1 MKSLFNWRVL
11 LNLVLAIGVFVLLG
25 WLTFRWLE
33 AYTNHG
39 DEVAVPNVM
48 NTTVHRAVQA
58 LDEAGLE
65 YEVDSLKYDPKYKPF
80 QVLGV
85 FPRPG
90 AKVKTGRSI
99 TLLINPRTWA
109 PVSVPDI
116 LDKYKGLAF
125 RRLEQ
130 VGLKMGDTL
139 YEPNIQRDAI
149 IRILYN
155 GREIRPG
162 TQLPRFS
169 TIALVIGTG
178 PKRNISVPDV
188 SGMTL
193 AEARTIIAQSLFEVG
208 LVEND
213 MGTQDE
219 NARVYFQDPQPGAL
233 RDQGMQIDLW
243 TSKRSAAQLSA
254 KISELRNT
262 YWMQIDT
269 TLPPVRYEEIPT
281 YETPMPEPEEPVA
294 VPRRIET
301 PKPVAEKPAA
311 TPKPAPKPAPKKTET
326 RPKTTTPAPAREKP
340 SAPPVEKPKTKVTI
354 E

>member
-1 MKSLFNWRVL
+1 MIKSLLNWRVL
-11 LNLVLAIGVFVLLG
+11 LNLALAIGVFILLG

-33 AYTNHG
+33 YYTHHG

-48 NTTVHRAVQA
+48 NTTVHRAVEV

-85 FPRPG
+85 FPQPG

-109 PVSVPDI
+109 PVSVPEI

-139 YEPNIQRDAI
+139 YEPNIQRDAVI
-149 IRILYN
+149 KILYN

-169 TIALVIGTG
+169 TVALVIGTG
-178 PKRNISVPDV
+178 PKRNIPVPDV
-188 SGMTL
+188 TGMTL

-219 NARVYFQDPQPGAL
+219 NARVYFQDPAPGAL
-233 RDQGMQIDLW
+233 RDQGMQMDLW
-243 TSKRSAAQLSA
+243 TSKRSAAQLSG
-254 KISELRNT
+254 KIAELRQT
-262 YWMQIDT
+262 YRMQIDT
-269 TLPPVRYEEIPT
+269 TLPPVRYEEIPV
-281 YETPMPEPEEPVA
+281 YEEQVYDPESAPA
-294 VPRRIET
+294 
-301 PKPVAEKPAA
+301 PKRVE
-311 TPKPAPKPAPKKTET
+311 APKPAPEKPVASPKPAAAPKKAEPS
-326 RPKTTTPAPAREKP
+326 PKTTASPPAKEKP
-340 SAPPVEKPKTKVTI
+340 NTPPAEKPKTKVTI